1 MTVIFLWGFNLF
13 HYPCEKK
20 NLHVSINFWAT
31 NYFNHLVLCCSK
43 NILSEN
49 SSAVFVVVALSY
61 FLATAGSKYMQTKIC
76 SLIPLVLHNKHF
88 PNNIAVET
96 IVLRIIQD
104 KMLSMKA
111 PSNLLMVQSVVG
123 GVAPFLFSMGNPI
136 HIFHISL
143 SSFHAP
149 SAKVYSLVCPV
160 PFPHFDNLTNFQNE
174 LTEQSAK
181 PSVATNVFL
190 CHSWVVVS
198 VFVLAPWREWVK
210 SQELSLKCFC
220 KVVCPVYMFSWFRY
234 KQNK

>member
-13 HYPCEKK
+13 HYPFEN

-31 NYFNHLVLCCSK
+31 NYLNHLVLCCSK

-76 SLIPLVLHNKHF
+76 SLIPLMLHNKHF

-111 PSNLLMVQSVVG
+111 PSNLLMVQSVIG
-123 GVAPFLFSMGNPI
+123 GVCPLLVFHGKPHPHFPYIPLILPCTNHHQHNRQFYLSYNPQKFTLLSVLF
-136 HIFHISL
+136 HFHIL
-143 SSFHAP
+143 INWQIFKMNLP
-149 SAKVYSLVCPV
+149 SNCCQTLRS
-160 PFPHFDNLTNFQNE
+160 N
-174 LTEQSAK
+174 
-181 PSVATNVFL
+181 
-190 CHSWVVVS
+190 
-198 VFVLAPWREWVK
+198 
-210 SQELSLKCFC
+210 
-220 KVVCPVYMFSWFRY
+220 
-234 KQNK
+234 